1 MKEMIEILSIA
12 NQIHIRSYYITY
24 CTYTE
29 KFGALNHE
37 RHWRP
42 GVRSIPAF
50 ESLS

>member
-12 NQIHIRSYYITY
+12 NQIHIRSYHI
-24 CTYTE
+24 TYTE